1 MTGGP
6 QAPDD
11 TTVHHLPSHRGV
23 SVAGPERDAVA
34 NAIRDRLGALVPSD
48 YVEIGNIYRSE
59 VLHLLNEG
67 ATVDLDVC
75 EGYLPFKFTHQ
86 SFEQGD
92 RPVVQVVDIPR
103 PPLRPIISQT
113 ISVPSRDLVFSS
125 VTDITVAEGMD
136 PERSDVLIQLAETL
150 RPTSWGIHWHLEA
163 QNANVKTL
171 EREVI
176 ERREL
181 LERLEQ
187 LMEGDDEVG
196 LLYSPHDFLKVLFP
210 YEAMEGLDTLR
221 AASVPTIPHHHFI
234 SSLGPE
240 AGFASEVIEELGEK
254 GEEAAA
260 AILGRALRGLRPG
273 ATIEMEELTVTG
285 KRRAW
290 EVDVRSFDGTDLVL
304 VGPTHVG
311 DIALVE
317 IRQGAW
323 TFPTI
328 YFDPVGNEM
337 FRNHTICTPIELRP
351 QGISYVSFG
360 IAVMEKDGK
369 REIVNDEQLSAA
381 VAEGTISAELA
392 SRAREIA
399 ADLAAG
405 KV

>member
-6 QAPDD
+6 QGPDD

-23 SVAGPERDAVA
+23 SVAGPDRDAVA
-34 NAIRDRLGALVPSD
+34 NAIRDRLGALVPTD
-48 YVEIGNIYRSE
+48 YVEIGNIYRGE

-67 ATVDLDVC
+67 AIIDMDVC

-92 RPVVQVVDIPR
+92 RPVVQVVDVPR

-113 ISVPSRDLVFSS
+113 ISVPSRNLVFSS
-125 VTDITVAEGMD
+125 VTDITTADGMD

-150 RPTSWGIHWHLEA
+150 RSTSWGIHWKIEA
-163 QNANVKTL
+163 QNANVKSL

-176 ERREL
+176 ERREF

-196 LLYSPHDFLKVLFP
+196 ILYSPHDFLKVLFP
-210 YEAMEGLDTLR
+210 YEAMEVLDELR
-221 AASVPTIPHHHFI
+221 SASVPTIPHHHFL

-240 AGFASEVIEELGEK
+240 AGFAIEVIEELGER
-254 GEEAAA
+254 GEAGAA

-273 ATIEMEELTVTG
+273 ATIDVEELTVTG

-290 EVDVRSFDGTDLVL
+290 EVDVRSFDGTDLML
-304 VGPTHVG
+304 LGPTHVG
-311 DIALVE
+311 DTALVE

-328 YFDPVGNEM
+328 YFDPEGNEM

-351 QGISYVSFG
+351 EGVSYVSFG
-360 IAVMEKDGK
+360 IAVVEKEGE
-369 REIVNDEQLSAA
+369 REIVNEEELSAA

-392 SRAREIA
+392 TRARTIA
-399 ADLAAG
+399 SDLATG
-405 KV
+405 NV